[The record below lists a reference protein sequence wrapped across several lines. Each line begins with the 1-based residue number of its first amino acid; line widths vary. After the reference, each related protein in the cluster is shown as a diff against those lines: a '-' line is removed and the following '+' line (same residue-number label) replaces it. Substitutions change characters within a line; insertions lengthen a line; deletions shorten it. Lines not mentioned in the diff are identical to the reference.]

1 MWTLPAMQAALGCAA
16 ATYDCSVPEKLSSGP
31 SSSSLSLQA
40 SSSVSAEAQMHPA
53 HAELVPSDVS
63 GAAAGRAR
71 RKRAAQA
78 AAAGQAIAT
87 PIALAPL
94 QPFLPPPPPTRSR
107 SEYESA
113 EVSTSFG
120 ATKACFNSSHCT
132 FPERCTLESPYRR
145 YCSSNRHVTTPG
157 RTLLGLTGAQEP
169 GVFGCERCTSPI
181 GLLDFG
187 DVGEVGSN
195 VCAATCALP
204 NNSSSPDAVSETYQT
219 SNCQVTCTFLPAF
232 LYGSARIERSP
243 YFVGV
248 DYGARHL
255 RGARPG

>member
-1 MWTLPAMQAALGCAA
+1 MQAALGCAA

-63 GAAAGRAR
+63 GAAAGLAR
-71 RKRAAQA
+71 RQRAAQA

-145 YCSSNRHVTTPG
+145 YCSSNRHVTTPDA
-157 RTLLGLTGAQEP
+157 LGAD
-169 GVFGCERCTSPI
+169 RR
-181 GLLDFG
+181 
-187 DVGEVGSN
+187 
-195 VCAATCALP
+195 A
-204 NNSSSPDAVSETYQT
+204 
-219 SNCQVTCTFLPAF
+219 
-232 LYGSARIERSP
+232 
-243 YFVGV
+243 
-248 DYGARHL
+248 GARRLWVRALHVTDRAARFWRRGRGRLQRVRGDL
-255 RGARPG
+255 RAA